1 MKKLFLVLV
10 STLFIL
16 ETAINAQEKFATQA
30 GHIWIYSNASEVIEG
45 HNKTVASFL
54 DITTGDI
61 AFRLLVKSF
70 KFEQALMEEHFNEN
84 YMESTTFPKSDFKGK
99 ITNLSDINFKK
110 DGIYKTKVE
119 GAMTIHGV
127 TKTIQADGSLEVKG
141 STVKISTQIPIV
153 PEDYKVEIPSIVRD
167 KIAKSITVNVDMSYD
182 PLQAPKK

>member
-1 MKKLFLVLV
+1 
-10 STLFIL
+10 
-16 ETAINAQEKFATQA
+16 
-30 GHIWIYSNASEVIEG
+30 
-45 HNKTVASFL
+45 
-54 DITTGDI
+54 
-61 AFRLLVKSF
+61 
-70 KFEQALMEEHFNEN
+70 MEEHFNEN

-141 STVKISTQIPIV
+141 STVKISAQIPIV